1 MLNGN
6 WVSYLSQVLIKIML
20 CVDLIEA
27 LHRRSIIYMDMRS
40 TSGNIYEYLVVISI
54 PTTQLFVSVWLRFQ
68 QKTQQILLEKLSQLA
83 CRLQVD
89 IERLQRPRWLFRF
102 WLAILAY
109 YTCIILGFT
118 LFVWNPFRYWSYY
131 LAFASFF
138 VLMVR
143 STFLI
148 TYYTSL
154 VHEVLV
160 LLQTQA
166 DQLQGILDSTK
177 MCSSEL
183 SCNLYLY
190 DELLLLCQQEIVQIF
205 GVTLILIFVFFLLD
219 AISILYMT
227 TLKEK
232 FSLLESLRLL
242 LWFVPLSIY
251 QSMPMTVNELT
262 RQVSKRK
269 TNNY

>member
-1 MLNGN
+1 MFFA
-6 WVSYLSQVLIKIML
+6 
-20 CVDLIEA
+20 DLIEA

-40 TSGNIYEYLVVISI
+40 TSGNIYQHLVVLSI
-54 PTTQLFVSVWLRFQ
+54 PSTQIFVSVWLRFQ

-83 CRLQVD
+83 SRLQVD
-89 IERLQRPRWLFRF
+89 TERFPRPRWLFRL
-102 WLAILAY
+102 WLASLAY
-109 YTCIILGFT
+109 YACMILGFT

-166 DQLQGILDSTK
+166 DQLQSMLDSTK
-177 MCSSEL
+177 MSLSEL
-183 SCNLYLY
+183 SCNLCLY

-205 GVTLILIFVFFLLD
+205 GVSLIMILIFYLLD
-219 AISILYMT
+219 AVSILYMT
-227 TLKEK
+227 TLNEK
-232 FSLLESLRLL
+232 FTLLEILRLL
-242 LWFVPLSIY
+242 LWFVPLNIY

-269 TNNY
+269 TNNYRYHCVYI